1 MKKPLKI
8 ALISIACIAIVLP
21 FGKHGL
27 GMLRRARLLHYLDN
41 ERHIAIPARRG
52 DILDKDGNVLATNEW
67 VYDIHLDCTVL
78 EDDDLWR
85 TSVHRLSPLIA
96 EILPERSATD
106 WWEYLNEGREKG
118 KKYLTITKG
127 VSRALVDSVNRL
139 PLFNLKSGSG
149 GRIIVSRRRR
159 THPYGGLARRTIG
172 YIKGD
177 GLMVGLEGSFD
188 RRLAGTDG
196 EQVER
201 HGTYKGQWQHLLV
214 GFTAPED
221 GLDIH
226 TTLDMKLQAL
236 ADSALRARVTDEED
250 IKAGCVVLMEV
261 NTGAVRA
268 MVNLS
273 RDDGAEGRPFGER
286 YNYAIGYR
294 YEPGEVI
301 QTMALASV
309 LNDGFIRSLDHA
321 VPTRHGVL
329 PDYPE
334 DMHIRDFER
343 RRHCDSI
350 SVLEGFAM
358 SSRYVTA
365 KLVTDYYGKSHRYF
379 VENLRSYCLD
389 ENMAFQLEGLRP
401 VDITDPD
408 GSYWKGSTLPSLANG
423 HALVMTPLD
432 ILSFYN
438 TVANKGDKMWPYLV
452 NSYGDRPCGGPGV
465 IGPATLKPAVC
476 DTLVR
481 ALSEVMNSGTGTR
494 LKNAKY
500 AVAGKTG
507 TAWQI
512 IGTSEKDPYHD
523 KAGRKKTAA
532 TFAGFFPADN
542 PQYSVICVIF
552 SDLTHKSYHGGTI
565 PARVV
570 NDIVNQLDL
579 K

>member
-8 ALISIACIAIVLP
+8 ALISIACIAIALL

-27 GMLRRARLLHYLDN
+27 GMLRRARLLYYLDK
-41 ERHIAIPARRG
+41 ERHIVIPAQRG
-52 DILDKDGNVLATNEW
+52 DILDKDGNILATNEW

-85 TSVHRLSPLIA
+85 TFVHRLSPGIT
-96 EILPERSATD
+96 EILPERSATE
-106 WWEYLNEGREKG
+106 WWEYLIEGREKG
-118 KKYLTITKG
+118 EKYLTITKG
-127 VSRALVDSVNRL
+127 VSRALVDSVTHL
-139 PLFNLKSGSG
+139 PLFNLQGGSG
-149 GRIIVSRRRR
+149 GRIIESRRRR
-159 THPYGGLARRTIG
+159 TYPYGGLARRTIG
-172 YIKGD
+172 YTKGN
-177 GLMVGLEGSFD
+177 GPKVGLEGRFD

-201 HGTYKGQWQHLLV
+201 FGTYKGQPQHLLV
-214 GFTAPED
+214 GLTVPED

-226 TTLDMKLQAL
+226 TTLDIKLQAL
-236 ADSALRARVTDEED
+236 ADSALRARVSAEED

-261 NTGAVRA
+261 NTGAIRA

-273 RDDGAEGRPFGER
+273 RNEGVEGRPFEER

-309 LNDGFIRSLDHA
+309 LNDGFIKSLDYA
-321 VPTRHGVL
+321 VPTQHGVL

-334 DMHIRDFER
+334 DKHIRDYER
-343 RRHCDSI
+343 VNHADSI
-350 SVLEGFAM
+350 SVVEGFAM
-358 SSRYVTA
+358 SSRYVPA
-365 KLVTDYYGKSHRYF
+365 KLVTDFYGKSYKYF
-379 VENLRSYCLD
+379 VENIRSYCLA

-401 VDITDPD
+401 VDITCPD
-408 GSYWKGSTLPSLANG
+408 GSYWKDSTLPSLANG
-423 HALVMTPLD
+423 YALVMTPLD

-452 NSYGDRPCGGPGV
+452 SSYGDRPCGGPGV

-481 ALSEVMNSGTGTR
+481 ALSEVINTGTGTR
-494 LKNAKY
+494 LKDAKY

-507 TAWQI
+507 TACQI
-512 IGTSEKDPYHD
+512 IDTSERDPYHD
-523 KAGRKKTAA
+523 KTGRKKTAA
-532 TFAGFFPADN
+532 TFAGFFPADD
-542 PQYSVICVIF
+542 PQYSVICVVF
-552 SDLTHKSYHGGTI
+552 SDLTHKSYLGGTI
-565 PARVV
+565 PALVV
-570 NDIVNQLDL
+570 KDLVNKLNS